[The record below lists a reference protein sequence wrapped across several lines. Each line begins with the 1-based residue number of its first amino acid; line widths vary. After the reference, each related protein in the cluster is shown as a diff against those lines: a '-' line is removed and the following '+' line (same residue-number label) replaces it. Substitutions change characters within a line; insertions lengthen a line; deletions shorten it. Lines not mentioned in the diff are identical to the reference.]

1 MTAAKQGDEI
11 VITYTVRTDD
21 GRVVGGT
28 DREEPQ
34 TLTLGGGDLIPRV
47 DKGLTGMNPGEEKTV
62 TVPPEEAFGP
72 RRKELVMEL
81 PRERLN
87 GIDEPKPGM
96 QLSARQ
102 NDGGDVRLVVTDVS
116 SATVTLDGNHPL
128 ASETLHFA
136 LKVVDVKKAA

>member
-11 VITYTVRTDD
+11 VVIYTVRTDD

-47 DKGLTGMNPGEEKTV
+47 DKGLTGMSPGEEKTV
-62 TVPPEEAFGP
+62 IVPPEEAFGP
-72 RRKELVMEL
+72 RRAELVMEL
-81 PRERLN
+81 PRERLT

-102 NDGGDVRLVVTDVS
+102 TDGRDVRLVVTEVS
-116 SATVTLDGNHPL
+116 GATVTLDGNHPL
-128 ASETLHFA
+128 AGETLHFA